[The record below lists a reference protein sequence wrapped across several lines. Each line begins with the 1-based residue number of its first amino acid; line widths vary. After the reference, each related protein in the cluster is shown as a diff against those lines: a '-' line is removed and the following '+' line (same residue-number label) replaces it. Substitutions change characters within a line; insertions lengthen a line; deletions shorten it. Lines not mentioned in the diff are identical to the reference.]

1 MNWKEFGHRLV
12 ELAGVIA
19 LLTFAAVIGFLY
31 KPVLTGFALVCA
43 ILLIALYLNLTW
55 ESQMH
60 ARRRGFPEPRPEN
73 YPPLELR
80 VTNITRTLGS
90 GRQIKLLLFEMKGGL
105 TAGKMAYEPQFEV
118 RLTDVTE
125 GKYRPVIAAHEALQE
140 RGSSV
145 FELRNPLR
153 RPLTPW
159 ATVSSWAPIA
169 QVPVELLGFPFQ
181 GKRKVLVEL
190 ILRNLLDHRVVS
202 LAQCRIKIK
211 STVPGFIE
219 AAKLEKLAQ
228 IETVKLALWLSAIDG
243 NVDDEEVSV
252 IQSWGSRVAKS
263 LEPGKS
269 EARRATLNK
278 ALHEATQM
286 IRKHRSTELEADTI
300 KGLGGETPLRLRYA
314 AYELCAQIAR
324 ADGVADPAEVALLK
338 RIADG
343 LGLDEEK
350 TKLLSDRYL
359 ADADLGGLGGEQ
371 TESDKLL
378 GITEGMDRD
387 EIRRLLNKHFRKWQG
402 RQASNDAT
410 VREKAQQWLDMI
422 AEARNRHLS

>member
-1 MNWKEFGHRLV
+1 
-12 ELAGVIA
+12 
-19 LLTFAAVIGFLY
+19 
-31 KPVLTGFALVCA
+31 
-43 ILLIALYLNLTW
+43 
-55 ESQMH
+55 
-60 ARRRGFPEPRPEN
+60 
-73 YPPLELR
+73 
-80 VTNITRTLGS
+80 
-90 GRQIKLLLFEMKGGL
+90 
-105 TAGKMAYEPQFEV
+105 
-118 RLTDVTE
+118 
-125 GKYRPVIAAHEALQE
+125 
-140 RGSSV
+140 
-145 FELRNPLR
+145 
-153 RPLTPW
+153 
-159 ATVSSWAPIA
+159 
-169 QVPVELLGFPFQ
+169 
-181 GKRKVLVEL
+181 
-190 ILRNLLDHRVVS
+190 
-202 LAQCRIKIK
+202 
-211 STVPGFIE
+211 
-219 AAKLEKLAQ
+219 
-228 IETVKLALWLSAIDG
+228 
-243 NVDDEEVSV
+243 
-252 IQSWGSRVAKS
+252 
-263 LEPGKS
+263 
-269 EARRATLNK
+269 
-278 ALHEATQM
+278 M

-324 ADGVADPAEVALLK
+324 TDGVADPAEVALLK